1 MIKLSDLEVHQ
12 VLMYN
17 NYYTVVGFLNASF
30 SGVEQETSHIV
41 PVGYLKGGV
50 VAGRDMIFDVTNTP
64 GTASEYN
71 NNIIVIVNQNYQAAF
86 TITQVYLILCSNKH

>member
-50 VAGRDMIFDVTNTP
+50 VAGQDMIFDVTNTP
-64 GTASEYN
+64 GTASEY
-71 NNIIVIVNQNYQAAF
+71 IIVIVNQNYQAAF
-86 TITQVYLILCSNKH
+86 TITQVNFM